1 MGRVHAQKLAAYW
14 LTSVGSLAM
23 QYSFSVIFVDL
34 LVAFDSTR
42 AATAAVG
49 SLSAGLMDGFGVI
62 SGRAIARRGEVV
74 CGSLGAL
81 LSGLGLIASS
91 QCQTLWQLYV
101 TYGIVLGVGQSLGLY
116 SGVIA
121 CNKWFPE
128 NTALASGFANSGA
141 GVGPFAIP
149 FLWAALKRETN
160 GWRGALAAL
169 GAMVFAVLFAGALG
183 LAPPPPSSEKRAPV
197 APIAVSAVPGVRRLM
212 RTTFI
217 FGFGFWIP
225 AVHIVRYGLDRDLSR
240 RRAES
245 LLLYLGAG
253 ALTMRVPVGALADR
267 CGRSRVYSGV
277 CLTYAV
283 ALAVTPVWERSY
295 EGLAVFSFL
304 CGSCIGSLL
313 SLSATLVVDVA
324 EVSDPDAL
332 ARASGLICAF
342 LGVGGTLGPVIAGAF
357 YDAYE
362 TYLPGF
368 YFGACALALAA
379 ISVHVE
385 AKPPDE
391 ATTTNSVVVF

>member
-1 MGRVHAQKLAAYW
+1 MGRVHAQKLGAYW

-81 LSGLGLIASS
+81 LSGLGLVASS

-149 FLWAALKRETN
+149 FLWAALKRTTN

-295 EGLAVFSFL
+295 EGLAVFSVL

-313 SLSATLVVDVA
+313 SLSATLVVDVH
-324 EVSDPDAL
+324 EVRDPDAL

-368 YFGACALALAA
+368 YFGAGALALAA
-379 ISVHVE
+379 VSVHVE
-385 AKPPDE
+385 AKPPDD
-391 ATTTNSVVVF
+391 ATTPSVVV

>member
-1 MGRVHAQKLAAYW
+1 MGRVHAQKLGAYW

-149 FLWAALKRETN
+149 FLWAALKRTTH

-197 APIAVSAVPGVRRLM
+197 SPIAVSAVPGVRRLM

-267 CGRSRVYSGV
+267 CGRSRVYSFV

-295 EGLAVFSFL
+295 EGLAVFSVL

-313 SLSATLVVDVA
+313 SLSATLVVDVH
-324 EVSDPDAL
+324 EVRDPDAL

-368 YFGACALALAA
+368 YFGAGALALAA

-385 AKPPDE
+385 AKPPDD
-391 ATTTNSVVVF
+391 ATTPPVVV

>member
-1 MGRVHAQKLAAYW
+1 MSKVHAQKLGAYW

-91 QCQTLWQLYV
+91 QCKTLWQLYV

-197 APIAVSAVPGVRRLM
+197 SPIAVSAVPGVRRLM

-267 CGRSRVYSGV
+267 CGRSRVYSAV

-295 EGLAVFSFL
+295 EGLAVFSVL

-313 SLSATLVVDVA
+313 SLSATLVVDVR
-324 EVSDPDAL
+324 EVKDPDAL

-368 YFGACALALAA
+368 YFGAGALALAA

-391 ATTTNSVVVF
+391 ATTTNSVVV

>member
-1 MGRVHAQKLAAYW
+1 MGRVHAQKLFAYW

-74 CGSLGAL
+74 CGSAGAL

-101 TYGIVLGVGQSLGLY
+101 TYGVMLGVGQSLGLY

-267 CGRSRVYSGV
+267 CGRSRVYSAV

-283 ALAVTPVWERSY
+283 ALTLTPVWERSY

-313 SLSATLVVDVA
+313 SLGATLVVDVA
-324 EVSDPDAL
+324 EVRGDPDSL
-332 ARASGLICAF
+332 AWASGLICAF
-342 LGVGGTLGPVIAGAF
+342 LGVGGTLGPVVAGAF

-368 YFGACALALAA
+368 YFGAGALALAA

-385 AKPPDE
+385 AKPPDDV
-391 ATTTNSVVVF
+391 TTPSVVV